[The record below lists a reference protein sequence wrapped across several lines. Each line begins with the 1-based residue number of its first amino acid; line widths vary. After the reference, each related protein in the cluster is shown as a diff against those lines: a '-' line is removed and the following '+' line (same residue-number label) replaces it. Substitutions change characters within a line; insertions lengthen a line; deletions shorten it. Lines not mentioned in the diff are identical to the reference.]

1 MCIVT
6 QNIDNLHT
14 ETKMQR
20 VAKNKNMK
28 DYPIFEIHGNILKL
42 RCTECSK
49 QEKKLCYEPY
59 ESYIDILEMNNK
71 IFCPKCENPLRP
83 HIMFFDEFYD
93 EVFNHSE
100 SVG

>member
-1 MCIVT
+1 MKAKPNKGHFALAEIIENLRARGKEVGIVT

-42 RCTECSK
+42 RCTDCS
-49 QEKKLCYEPY
+49 
-59 ESYIDILEMNNK
+59 NK
-71 IFCPKCENPLRP
+71 
-83 HIMFFDEFYD
+83 
-93 EVFNHSE
+93 
-100 SVG
+100 